1 MRVPGVNGLLILP
14 ILLLPKWCA
23 NDIFQK
29 VNKMSFNIALA
40 QMALTEGEPEKN
52 YQKVKDSVGKA
63 ADQGADLI
71 LLPELWASGYDLKN
85 CQSYAAPLH
94 EGDFARMRSLAEKH
108 KMTVGGSLIEQ
119 VDDAFYNTFVL
130 YDKRGVM
137 VNSYR
142 KIHLFQMLNEK
153 QYLEAG
159 DRLVLAETEWG
170 KIGMATCYDLR
181 FPEMFQAYGVKGAEL
196 ILLVAEWPQR
206 RIAHWRQLIQARAV
220 ENQCFVAAVNK
231 AGTSQGEK
239 LGGYSAVINPMG
251 ECLVQAGEEEEL
263 LLAEINLKE
272 VKKTRRWMPVM
283 QDRKPQVYQKFL
295 NE

>member
-1 MRVPGVNGLLILP
+1 
-14 ILLLPKWCA
+14 
-23 NDIFQK
+23 
-29 VNKMSFNIALA
+29 MSLNIALA
-40 QMALTEGEPEKN
+40 QMTLTLGEPDKN
-52 YQKVKDSVGKA
+52 YQKVQDWVGKA

-71 LLPELWASGYDLKN
+71 LLPELWASGFDLKN

-94 EGDFARMRSLAEKH
+94 EGDFARMRSLAEEH
-108 KMTVGGSLIEQ
+108 KITVGGSLIEQ
-119 VDDAFYNTFVL
+119 DNDAFYNTFVL
-130 YDKRGVM
+130 YDQSGGM
-137 VNSYR
+137 INFYR

-153 QYLEAG
+153 QYFKAG
-159 DRLVLAETEWG
+159 DRLVMAETEWG

-181 FPEMFQAYGVKGAEL
+181 FPEMFRAYSVRDTVL
-196 ILLVAEWPQR
+196 ILVVAEWAQR
-206 RIAHWRQLIQARAV
+206 RIAHWRQLLQARAV

-231 AGTSQGEK
+231 TGTSQGEN

-251 ECLVQAGEEEEL
+251 EYLVQGGEEEEL
-263 LLAEINLKE
+263 LLAQINLKE